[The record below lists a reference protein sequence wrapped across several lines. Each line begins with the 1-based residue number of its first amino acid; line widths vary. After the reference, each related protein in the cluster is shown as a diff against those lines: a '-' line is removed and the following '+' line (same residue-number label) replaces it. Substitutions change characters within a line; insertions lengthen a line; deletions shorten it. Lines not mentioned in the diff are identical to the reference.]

1 MIKRLSASS
10 ALIADLAPI
19 GARTDVQGVADMAM
33 WLTAAAGGA
42 LSGLIV
48 AQWGYPALN
57 AFAAVLA
64 GGVVLAAV
72 VAGSRRLAPRGG
84 ADTP

>member
-1 MIKRLSASS
+1 M
-10 ALIADLAPI
+10 
-19 GARTDVQGVADMAM
+19 TM

-72 VAGSRRLAPRGG
+72 VSGWSGDRLDR
-84 ADTP
+84 